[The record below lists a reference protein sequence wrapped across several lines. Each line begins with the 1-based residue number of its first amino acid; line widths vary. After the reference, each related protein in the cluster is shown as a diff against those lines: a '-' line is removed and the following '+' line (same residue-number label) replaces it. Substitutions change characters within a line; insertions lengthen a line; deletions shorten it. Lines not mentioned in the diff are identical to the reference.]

1 MLRCRLLSESN
12 AMLAEELLPAP
23 DHLCT
28 VLEPKPGSSE
38 PVKFTVAQPVL
49 FQLRFPQDQAGGV
62 LLKDSSW

>member
-1 MLRCRLLSESN
+1 
-12 AMLAEELLPAP
+12 MLAEELLPAP

-28 VLEPKPGSSE
+28 VLAPKSGSSE
-38 PVKFTVAQPVL
+38 PVKFTAAQPVL

>member
-23 DHLCT
+23 NHLCA
-28 VLEPKPGSSE
+28 VLEPKSGSSK
-38 PVKFTVAQPVL
+38 PVKFTAAQPVL
-49 FQLRFPQDQAGGV
+49 FQLRFPQEQAGGV